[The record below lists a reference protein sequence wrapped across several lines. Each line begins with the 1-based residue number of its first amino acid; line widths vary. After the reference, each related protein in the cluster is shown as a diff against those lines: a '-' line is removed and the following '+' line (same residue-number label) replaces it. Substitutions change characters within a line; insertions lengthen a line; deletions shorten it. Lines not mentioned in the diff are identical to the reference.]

1 MDQDFGGDH
10 GDMARAHYGTT
21 RQDAIHDASNDM
33 DLLFRQKCDLV
44 QGLLAV
50 VSALE
55 DIGLDNSHA
64 HQLAR
69 QALRGVGE

>member
-1 MDQDFGGDH
+1 MGE
-10 GDMARAHYGTT
+10 RINTCYE
-21 RQDAIHDASNDM
+21 
-33 DLLFRQKCDLV
+33 DLWSDVEQLHRQKCDLV

-55 DIGLDNSHA
+55 DTGQDNSHA

-69 QALRGVGE
+69 AALKAVGE